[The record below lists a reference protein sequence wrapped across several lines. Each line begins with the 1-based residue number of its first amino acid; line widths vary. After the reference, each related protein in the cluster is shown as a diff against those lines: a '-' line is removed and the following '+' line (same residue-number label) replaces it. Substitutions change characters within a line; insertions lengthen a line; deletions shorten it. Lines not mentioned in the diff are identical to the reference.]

1 MHIAYGYTGEGKK
14 PVKGGGVTYAPRAR
28 KKFEVF
34 LQDAADVLHEM
45 PFYRWLRERRLYN
58 SCYPPK
64 AGQRCPKTSH
74 RRRKTGAVLPK
85 IGGPNR
91 HKAHP
96 RLATMFR
103 NRLRTAEDRPTLAPQ
118 TG

>member
-1 MHIAYGYTGEGKK
+1 MPLVPGRSLRRFCKTQLTRCMRCRSTAGSVRSVESKK
-14 PVKGGGVTYAPRAR
+14 V
-28 KKFEVF
+28 E
-34 LQDAADVLHEM
+34 D
-45 PFYRWLRERRLYN
+45 
-58 SCYPPK
+58 PPK

-96 RLATMFR
+96 RQATMFR
-103 NRLRTAEDRPTLAPQ
+103 NRLRTAEDRPTLAAQ